1 MIEDLLVANDVVERS
16 KILRAINAQSDKEY
30 IAMMTRRLNDAF
42 RLYVVG
48 DFDLCVANANHVYLG
63 YLTNHSRS
71 EGRPDTNK
79 TSKSL

>member
-16 KILRAINAQSDKEY
+16 KILRAVNAQSDKEY
-30 IAMMTRRLNDAF
+30 IVMMTRRLNDAF

-48 DFDLCVANANHVYLG
+48 DFDLCVADANHGCLG
-63 YLTNHSRS
+63 YLTNHSCS
-71 EGRPDTNK
+71 KGRLDPNK